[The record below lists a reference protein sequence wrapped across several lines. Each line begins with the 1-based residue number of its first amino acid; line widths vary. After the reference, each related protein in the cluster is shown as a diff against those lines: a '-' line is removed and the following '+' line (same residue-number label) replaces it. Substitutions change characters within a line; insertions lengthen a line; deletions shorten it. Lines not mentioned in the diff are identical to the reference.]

1 MSHCFYTVS
10 TALFT
15 CISGHH
21 FLHQFLISPALGSS
35 GEEFGFGAGVRS
47 DGTDV
52 SENQF
57 TRTGHPGVSKQI
69 AGSPSKGFTYL
80 VFKLGTKTSITE
92 TQERKKTIWH
102 CFYDQVK
109 AVKTD
114 PDYGLCSANFK
125 TL

>member
-1 MSHCFYTVS
+1 MSHCFYTSSNFISVLYV
-10 TALFT
+10 LFT

-35 GEEFGFGAGVRS
+35 GEEFGFGGGVRS
-47 DGTDV
+47 DGTNV

-80 VFKLGTKTSITE
+80 VFKLGTKTPISE
-92 TQERKKTIWH
+92 THERENNNMALFLRSNES
-102 CFYDQVK
+102 C
-109 AVKTD
+109 
-114 PDYGLCSANFK
+114 
-125 TL
+125 